1 MGSVSL
7 EIQTKPISDHYSDK
21 RYISRTHIQYS
32 GHAADGAMKDK
43 MTDKEKI
50 RELQK
55 RIAGFRKIDMQ
66 NREAIQGLLNAMPDI
81 AALIDLNG
89 KLLYAN
95 DKMTQKYKNIG
106 NLKGLKVEKIFPDIM
121 KKLSK
126 IDSPKFIKL
135 GKNVKFPGMDNNHYI
150 DFRCHPIRDKNGKV
164 ISIVISVNKIADQVK
179 AEKAFHEQLFRNE
192 LILQTA
198 MDGFHMID
206 MEGNILKANHSAS
219 LIYGYAQEEMVGMNL
234 RELGTKETYNET
246 LQHIKMLMNKG
257 YNRFETKHRHK
268 EGHII
273 DLEVSTNVVEIDH
286 DKFLVSFFHDITKR
300 KKAERAQK
308 EREMELEIK
317 TGNLEE
323 VNTALKVL
331 LKKRDEDR
339 KEIEEKVLFNVKE
352 LIIPFLNKLK
362 ASRMDSRQRSYLE
375 VLESNLNDIISPYS
389 RHLSYKY
396 LNLTPTEIQVGNLV
410 KQGKTTKEI
419 AEMHNLST
427 TTIDSHRKNI
437 RKKLGINNKKAN
449 LRTHLLSLE

>member
-1 MGSVSL
+1 M
-7 EIQTKPISDHYSDK
+7 
-21 RYISRTHIQYS
+21 
-32 GHAADGAMKDK
+32 DK
-43 MTDKEKI
+43 MPKEKENI
-50 RELQK
+50 EELENTISKPGGMDTQDRET
-55 RIAGFRKIDMQ
+55 
-66 NREAIQGLLNAMPDI
+66 IQGLLNAMPDI
-81 AALIDLNG
+81 AILIDMNG
-89 KLLYAN
+89 EILYAN
-95 DKMTQKYKNIG
+95 DKMIQKYKDMG
-106 NLKGLKVEKIFPDIM
+106 NLPGLKAGKIFPSIM
-121 KKLSK
+121 KELKK
-126 IDSPKFIKL
+126 IDSREFMKM
-135 GKNVKFPGMDNNHYI
+135 GKDLKFPGMDNNHYI
-150 DFRCHPIRDKNGKV
+150 DYSCYPVRDKDGKV
-164 ISIVISVNKIADQVK
+164 KRIVIFITKIADQVK

-219 LIYGYAQEEMVGMNL
+219 LIYGYTAAEMVGMNL
-234 RELGTKETYNET
+234 RELGTRETYKESI
-246 LQHIKMLMNKG
+246 QHINLLMNRG
-257 YNRFETKHRHK
+257 YDRFETKHRHK

-300 KKAERAQK
+300 KIAERAQK

-339 KEIEEKVLFNVKE
+339 NELEEKVLFNVKE
-352 LIIPFLNKLK
+352 LIVPFLNKLK
-362 ASRMDSRQRSYLE
+362 GSRLDSRQKSYLD

-389 RHLSYKY
+389 RRLSYKY

-419 AEMHNLST
+419 AEMYNLST

-449 LRTHLLSLE
+449 LRTHLLALE